1 MAGSMSL
8 PSMITLRAGA
18 TRYGLRRTADVMP
31 TEPEKP
37 MSDDTPTQR
46 FSAPRGPEDESTRR
60 LDEVDA
66 GGDETQR
73 LDQVADTPT
82 RRLDQVTDATV
93 PFAAH
98 VPLASLP
105 PDRAA
110 YAPAPPAAG
119 PPVRP
124 RGDTPGAPAD
134 RPSRAPLIAVL
145 VIVTLLIAAL
155 AIYLLSIA
163 SRDDAPAASASASP
177 SATPSTTPTP
187 SPTPSATPSPTPTP
201 APEPVLATFT
211 SFAPADGSSV
221 LCDGKKATTPIEF
234 TWASDDAEAAWIGE
248 NTTNAKENPTAEVDT
263 SGTYSDFEFSC
274 EIESQ
279 VYTVTLESAD
289 GELTSRSVTLVRQ
302 LAQ

>member
-18 TRYGLRRTADVMP
+18 TRYGLRRTADVIP

-46 FSAPRGPEDESTRR
+46 FSAPREPEDESTRR
-60 LDEVDA
+60 LDQVEA

-124 RGDTPGAPAD
+124 RGDKLAVVTQTTLSVDDTHQIVEALRERGLPVAYQTFEGEGHGFRSADAIVRWFESDLYFYGRVLGFEPAD
-134 RPSRAPLIAVL
+134 
-145 VIVTLLIAAL
+145 AL
-155 AIYLLSIA
+155 
-163 SRDDAPAASASASP
+163 
-177 SATPSTTPTP
+177 
-187 SPTPSATPSPTPTP
+187 
-201 APEPVLATFT
+201 
-211 SFAPADGSSV
+211 
-221 LCDGKKATTPIEF
+221 
-234 TWASDDAEAAWIGE
+234 
-248 NTTNAKENPTAEVDT
+248 TA
-263 SGTYSDFEFSC
+263 F
-274 EIESQ
+274 EIEN
-279 VYTVTLESAD
+279 LD
-289 GELTSRSVTLVRQ
+289 
-302 LAQ
+302 